1 MLESPIIYI
10 FYSLENNYIKLLI
23 CSEFYFV
30 VATIFYQ
37 VVMDIS
43 MFLNMTTQ
51 SSEMGSPPLLRG
63 I

>member
-30 VATIFYQ
+30 VANIFYQ